1 MADDAAIVNV
11 LTLLSKNFTELNQNV
26 KDSSDK
32 QEALSQQ
39 LADSL
44 KSILKVQDDQ
54 LKLNEK
60 TAEEAK
66 QRQTGIDNEKAQAEA
81 KKETDKILK
90 DIRDG
95 QESLPLVGKYIKA
108 FNEGKD
114 KEESVGLGLNNI
126 ATSFNNFA
134 ASQKQKANTQT
145 GLRSKITGGV
155 GKVAGGLGSVIG
167 KIAKHFPKLL
177 KFLGPLGIA
186 AQELLKVFD
195 LLQGAIGFLIS
206 GTIAMFGTAI
216 FASKEAIKDIIK
228 WFEALPQ
235 KIFKFFSEDLPLL
248 FEAGIVKLKEIFTNI
263 YNYLQE
269 KIFQP
274 LADYLYEAWEGVMA
288 YWKEFKAAF
297 NEKISAIAD
306 SIYET
311 WEGVKIWYKEIKQ
324 SFNEWLE
331 GFADGLY
338 EAWEGI
344 IAYKDELMASI
355 RNMITNVKNAAVG
368 MFTNIINFIK
378 EKIDAVLNI
387 GGRAIDAVKGW
398 FGFGG
403 GDEETIREEAKKELT
418 PEDFPSGVV
427 NRNAP
432 PNVIIEFNDEAMKL
446 YNNTIEKN
454 RQQTEKMT
462 ESVDLL
468 IETISSKEL
477 GTTVINNTAPAPTQS
492 YSSGGRLRK

>member
-60 TAEEAK
+60 AAEDAK
-66 QRQTGIDNEKAQAEA
+66 KRQTGIDNEKAKREA
-81 KKETDKILK
+81 DAVKGK
-90 DIRDG
+90 DRQNLQSI
-95 QESLPLVGKYIKA
+95 PLIGKYISTGFKS
-108 FNEGKD
+108 
-114 KEESVGLGLNNI
+114 KEIGESLQKSLVPFTRN
-126 ATSFNNFA
+126 TQA
-134 ASQKQKANTQT
+134 ALLKFSRKQKGTTAT
-145 GLRSKITGGV
+145 GLRGAVSRGV
-155 GKVAGGLGSVIG
+155 GGAAGGLAKVIG
-167 KIAKHFPKLL
+167 PLVKFLPVVL
-177 KFLGPLGIA
+177 KYLGPLGIA
-186 AQELLKVFD
+186 AQLLLKVFNS
-195 LLQGAIGFLIS
+195 LQGALGFLIS
-206 GTIAMFGTAI
+206 GAVALFGTYVFTWIAV
-216 FASKEAIKDIIK
+216 IKDIIA
-228 WFEALPQ
+228 WFQALPE

-288 YWKEFKAAF
+288 YWEEFKAAF

-368 MFTNIINFIK
+368 MFTNIIGFIK
-378 EKIDAVLNI
+378 EKIDAVLNV
-387 GGRAIDAVKGW
+387 GGKAVDAVKGW
-398 FGFGG
+398 FGFGS
-403 GDEETIREEAKKELT
+403 GDEETIKEEAKKELT

-432 PNVIIEFNDEAMKL
+432 PNVSVEFNDEAMKL
-446 YNNTIEKN
+446 YNDTLEKN
-454 RQQTEKMT
+454 RQQSEKMT
-462 ESVDLL
+462 ESVGLL